1 MDLHA
6 FVAMPFGTKDGINF
20 DLVYSDLIK
29 PALEAAG
36 LEAFRAD
43 GEVKAGDIRKD
54 MFQELLLADLVVVDA
69 SIDNPNVW
77 YELGV
82 RHALRERDV
91 VVIACRDGRLPFDIA
106 TDRVLRYHRKN
117 GAPDPQQLEA
127 DKKLLTQTVTAT
139 LRARSDDS
147 YRSSPVYGVMPAL
160 KEPDW
165 RSLVVKGATGFWS
178 VYDAWRDK
186 VEVARRR
193 NRAGDILVLAEE
205 TPIWIFR
212 NEAHRM
218 AGAALLKL
226 SQFLLA
232 LEQYK
237 KAFAFDAKDRDSEQK
252 IGVLLGRLGRHEEA
266 REWVNNIV
274 EKYPDD
280 PESHAL
286 MGRVE
291 KEEWLARWRTAGN
304 SPQAFYDQA
313 KAEEALL
320 QAATE
325 PYVKA
330 FSLNTSHFYSGI
342 NALALRQAQMHLE
355 CEATDAVDI
364 ATLAGGV
371 AWACHAA
378 LQKSPKDYWARV
390 TQAELRLIADDKDK
404 VLKAYRFAIA
414 TADKD
419 WFALDSSRQQLC
431 ILRDLG
437 YRPDVVALAIALFD
451 LELARIAPPWQP
463 QRVFLFSGH
472 MIDKADRPEPR
483 FPPGMEPLVTE
494 AIAKKLDALSLSSGD
509 LVITSG
515 ACGSDLLFVE
525 NCLARGVRV
534 EMCIPF
540 DAPAFLQSSVAFAGE
555 AWQQRFNAA
564 THHPSLKLYV
574 MPEYLGPA
582 PDGANAYAR
591 TNRWMLF
598 TALAYGPDKV
608 RFVSLWDGKKG
619 DGAGGTE
626 DMVATVKRY
635 SGEVH
640 ILDARILLKQF
651 KETT

>member
-6 FVAMPFGTKDGINF
+6 FVAMPFGTKEGINF

-91 VVIACRDGRLPFDIA
+91 VVIACRDGRLPFDIS
-106 TDRVLRYHRKN
+106 TDRVLRYNRKN
-117 GAPDPQQLEA
+117 GVPDPLKLEA
-127 DKKLLTQTVTAT
+127 DKKLLTQYVTAT
-139 LRARSDDS
+139 LHARSDDS

-165 RSLVVKGATGFWS
+165 RSLVVKGATGFWG

-205 TPIWIFR
+205 TPIWVFR
-212 NEAHRM
+212 SEAHRM

-237 KAFAFDAKDRDSEQK
+237 KAFALDAKDRDSEQK

-280 PESHAL
+280 AESHAL

-304 SPQAFYDQA
+304 SPQAYYDQA

-342 NALALRQAQMHLE
+342 NALALRQAQQHLE
-355 CEATDAVDI
+355 CEAADAVDI

-390 TQAELRLIADDKDK
+390 TQADLRLIADDKDK
-404 VLKAYRFAIA
+404 VIKAYRFAIA
-414 TADKD
+414 AADKD

-437 YRPDVVALAIALFD
+437 FRPEVIAAAIALFD
-451 LELARIAPPWQP
+451 QELARITPPWQP

-483 FPPGMEPLVTE
+483 FPAGMEPLVTE
-494 AIAKKLDALSLSSGD
+494 AIVKKLDALSISADD

-534 EMCIPF
+534 EMFIPF

-555 AWQQRFNAA
+555 AWQQRFNAV
-564 THHPSLKLYV
+564 THHPSLKLTV

-582 PDGANAYAR
+582 PDGANPYAR

-598 TALAYGPDKV
+598 TALAHGPDKV

-640 ILDARILLKQF
+640 ILDARALLNQF
-651 KETT
+651 KEKT